1 MIKQL
6 KQVDH
11 VEEAN
16 ELLDKGWVLLSSNN
30 STFILGAKEEVWEKE
45 KQPKMVGRHR

>member
-6 KQVDH
+6 KQTNNI
-11 VEEAN
+11 EEAN
-16 ELLDKGWVLLSSNN
+16 ELLDRGWVLLSSNN
-30 STFILGAKEEVWEKE
+30 HIFILGAKEEVWEKE